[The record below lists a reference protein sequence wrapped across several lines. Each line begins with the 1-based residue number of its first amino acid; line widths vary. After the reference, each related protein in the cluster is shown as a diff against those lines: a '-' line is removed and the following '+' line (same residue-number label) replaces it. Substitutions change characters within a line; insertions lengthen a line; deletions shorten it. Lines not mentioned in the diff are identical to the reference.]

1 MEKVST
7 QNELSKAEGKEEL
20 KDGSSEA
27 SAEGGCVE
35 GVKADASDTKSG
47 EHVAGAGEKDK
58 TDAVGCEAE
67 S

>member
-7 QNELSKAEGKEEL
+7 QNELSKAEGKE
-20 KDGSSEA
+20 DGSCEA

-47 EHVAGAGEKDK
+47 EHVEAGEKDK